1 MKFLAKINVYNLLIF
16 LLVIISFFGIIKF
29 GIKETLPQLIIA
41 VITCGLIDSL
51 IDYFEFRRFR
61 VSKSSVITGFF
72 IGLVLSIDQTW
83 YVPLVA
89 SLIAVCGKHIGGFL
103 MKKLFNYNSHIFNPA
118 IFGIFICLILF
129 NTIDGWWGA
138 TNLILILLLGI
149 LLLYKF
155 KRFHLTLTFLATY
168 FILSLV
174 FGNNFFNLILD
185 STIYFFSIFMLT
197 EPKTSPNSFRGRIIY
212 GLLSGVIIA
221 LMINSFAGLFSG
233 YSLILGLLI
242 CNLCVPFLNKLNF
255 LHK

>member
-83 YVPLVA
+83 YVPLFV
-89 SLIAVCGKHIGGFL
+89 